1 MPQLTAYLGFNG
13 NCGEAMRFYERV
25 LGGKLEKLI
34 TIGDMPAEV
43 QPCQSAT
50 DRIMHA
56 CLVAG
61 DLLLMAGDTPEHVP
75 YEGMKGFNLTL
86 TYGDVSDAERVFD
99 ALSEGGTVTMPF
111 QEQFW
116 AERAGMLVDRFG
128 TPWIVNGAVK
138 EV

>member
-1 MPQLTAYLGFNG
+1 MPQLAPYLGFNG
-13 NCGEAMRFYERV
+13 NCAEAMRYYERV
-25 LGGKLEKLI
+25 LGGKLEKFI
-34 TIGDMPAEV
+34 TAADMPHLGEACV
-43 QPCQSAT
+43 GS

-61 DLLLMAGDTPEHVP
+61 DLLLMAGDSPEHLP

-86 TYGDVSDAERVFD
+86 TYGDVSDAERVFN
-99 ALSEGGTVTMPF
+99 ALSDGGTVTMPF

-116 AERAGMLVDRFG
+116 AERAGMVVDRFG
-128 TPWIVNGAVK
+128 TPWIVNGVVK